1 MQQATQG
8 QANAKNRAG
17 PLARVTEVEG
27 RLVGGPRPFPHT
39 PSRQPEY
46 VCPAT
51 LGRSLPAA
59 FVLLEA
65 RGSLKSSLAI
75 YGALLHEEKV
85 RWASFGAR
93 EPLYA
98 CGVSGRGSFLASH
111 AFDPLHPSSSR
122 CERMASVVK
131 HNGQARPATLH
142 ALRRVGIALRERYKP
157 QQEIPHGLL
166 VLLMQLDCD
175 KTLAGQ
181 GQGNSVAPKS
191 ERRYAVSPR

>member
-111 AFDPLHPSSSR
+111 AFDPLHPVLGAREWHPWSST
-122 CERMASVVK
+122 MAK
-131 HNGQARPATLH
+131 HG
-142 ALRRVGIALRERYKP
+142 LRRFTHSGVSALPCESDTSPSR
-157 QQEIPHGLL
+157 
-166 VLLMQLDCD
+166 
-175 KTLAGQ
+175 
-181 GQGNSVAPKS
+181 KS
-191 ERRYAVSPR
+191 RTVYWFS